1 MNRVLVIEDRV
12 KLLESLLQ
20 GLREEGFEAMGATDG
35 VAGLEMARRE
45 RLDAL
50 VLDLMLPGM
59 DGLEVLSNLRT
70 SGFDR
75 PVLVLTARDSI
86 EDRVN
91 GLNLGAD
98 DYLVKPFALEELV
111 ARLRAILRRDAP
123 RRELQLKIDDLEL
136 DVLNRRASRGN
147 RVLDLTRREFELLE
161 FLIRRKDETASRE
174 TIAREVWR
182 EDIGDMTNVIDVYVN
197 TLRKKVE
204 RPGLPALIHT
214 VRGVGYSIRTP
225 R

>member
-1 MNRVLVIEDRV
+1 MTRVLVIEDRV

-20 GLREEGFEAMGATDG
+20 GLREEGFDALGAIDG
-35 VAGLEMARRE
+35 AEGLEMARKE

-50 VLDLMLPGM
+50 VLDLMLPVM
-59 DGLEVLSNLRT
+59 NGLEVLSALRS

-86 EDRVN
+86 EDRVA

-98 DYLVKPFALEELV
+98 DYLVKPFAFEELV

-123 RRELQLKIDDLEL
+123 RRELELRVDDLQL
-136 DVLNRRASRGN
+136 DVLKRRAARGD

-161 FLIRRKDETASRE
+161 FLMRRKDETASRE

-204 RPGLPALIHT
+204 RPGRPTLIHT
-214 VRGVGYSIRTP
+214 VRGVGYAIRTP